1 MTETS
6 IRERLAVV
14 RSRLESAAISA
25 GRNPSDITLI
35 AVSKTKP
42 ADQTTEAVSAGV
54 TDLGEN
60 RVQEGAAKRP
70 VVVGEARWHLIGPL
84 QRNKAKVALETFDV
98 IHTLDRASLA
108 ERLQFLLAEHWPN
121 RRLPVLIEVNIG
133 REEQKKGLLPEE
145 ARELALVIQ
154 ERCPALRL
162 EGLMAIPPFANDP
175 EEARP
180 FFNALRELRDALSTD
195 LGIDLPHL
203 SMGMS
208 QDFEIAV
215 AEGATMVRV
224 GTSIFGQRQKR

>member
-1 MTETS
+1 M
-6 IRERLAVV
+6 
-14 RSRLESAAISA
+14 
-25 GRNPSDITLI
+25 
-35 AVSKTKP
+35 
-42 ADQTTEAVSAGV
+42 
-54 TDLGEN
+54 
-60 RVQEGAAKRP
+60 
-70 VVVGEARWHLIGPL
+70 
-84 QRNKAKVALETFDV
+84 ALETFDV

-108 ERLQFLLAEHWPN
+108 DRLQFLLAEHWPG
-121 RRLPVLIEVNIG
+121 RRLPVLIEVNVG

-145 ARELALVIQ
+145 ARSLARLVL

-162 EGLMAIPPFANDP
+162 EGLMAIPPFADDP

-180 FFNALRELRDALSTD
+180 YFRALRELRDALGND

-224 GTSIFGQRQKR
+224 GTSIFGRRQKR